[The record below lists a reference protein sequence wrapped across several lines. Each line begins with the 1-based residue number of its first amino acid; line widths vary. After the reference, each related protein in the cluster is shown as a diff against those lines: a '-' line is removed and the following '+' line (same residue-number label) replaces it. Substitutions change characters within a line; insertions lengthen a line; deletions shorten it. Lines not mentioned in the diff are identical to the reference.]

1 MMFDHIILQLLPFV
15 LVILG
20 CLMVITDVPSIS
32 LFLRD
37 LVYRCAAVRPLGS
50 ALRPARAPATRRCAA
65 TSSAASRLRC
75 HR

>member
-37 LVYRCAAVRPLGS
+37 LVYR
-50 ALRPARAPATRRCAA
+50 
-65 TSSAASRLRC
+65 
-75 HR
+75 